1 MTSGQSAPVPP
12 RLFVDGR
19 VVTHPTAA
27 GRGVARYTVGIVRAA
42 AHAGAEVM
50 VLCGTGDDH
59 DEWSRV
65 APEITRR
72 PLLPSAVADAPR
84 DRTWFVCT
92 QLMLHPPCLDV
103 IPRFITHMRMP
114 VVGVLHDVIPQRFPE
129 RYLTDPAARIQTRLR
144 ESLCR
149 TIDVF
154 WTNSEF
160 TANTGAV
167 ELGVARS
174 RLHHVGAVIDPIFC
188 PGDPGP
194 LPVGVRPGAVVAV
207 TGADDRKNTER
218 LIRAWSRVPDT
229 ARGDRQLVI
238 VCAVDA
244 DTRSR
249 WHHTAHHAGVAD
261 SVVITGA
268 IDDTELVSLYR
279 SATIGVM
286 PSLEEGF
293 GLPVAESIA
302 CGTPC
307 LCSNVSSLPEVAG
320 TSEGLFDP
328 YDVMS
333 MAGAISAY
341 LTDASLRTRLLSE
354 QEAGGARWHPSR
366 VGAQMLA
373 ALPDAT
379 PANRVES
386 DMATHRPSVVFA
398 GPHPCADSGIVAYS
412 DMVLAEWPGDAPQ
425 RMDDVQL
432 SPAETS
438 GGRFAGDDA
447 SGARGLIGHLGR
459 HAHVHDHDH
468 VVMVLGSSEHHA
480 FGADRARDGRCH
492 VWLHEPTLVG
502 AVVGSY
508 HYGGGRV
515 WMESHLRDWFGAD
528 AATDAVRAAQEGDA
542 QALHAQGHDAC
553 SAVVA
558 AARSVIVSSDDAA
571 QVIRQY
577 TSAPILVLP
586 LGHPQR
592 ASTSPQ
598 FGHVVALGR
607 VDDGKHPEV
616 LVDLAAA
623 DPRLIIT
630 AIGRLSD
637 EDRQRCMER
646 AHALGCAQRIR
657 FTGAISDAERDAVLA
672 TAWVGV
678 QLRSGHPGQMS
689 ASITELLARAIPV
702 VTTMTTH
709 GADAAGLRVI
719 SAPDAVAVINAMD
732 PWWSAQDWAVA
743 SQWAADTA
751 ASHTA
756 NEVARRLATWLDEVD
771 RLPSGVYR

>member
-1 MTSGQSAPVPP
+1 MTSGQSDLVTP

-42 AHAGAEVM
+42 AHAGADVV

-59 DEWSRV
+59 EEWSRA

-72 PLLPSAVADAPR
+72 PLLPSAVADAPGGH
-84 DRTWFVCT
+84 TWFVCT

-103 IPRFITHMRMP
+103 IPRFITGMRMP

-160 TANTGAV
+160 TADTGAV
-167 ELGVARS
+167 ELGVSRS
-174 RLHHVGAVIDPIFC
+174 RLHRVGAVIDPIFC
-188 PGDPGP
+188 PGDPGSMP
-194 LPVGVRPGAVVAV
+194 AGVRPGAVVAV

-218 LIRAWSRVPDT
+218 LIRAWSRVPDA

-244 DTRSR
+244 DTRDR

-320 TSEGLFDP
+320 TPEALFDP

-341 LTDASLRTRLLSE
+341 LTDASMRDHLLNE
-354 QEAGGARWHPSR
+354 QAAGRARWHPSR
-366 VGAQMLA
+366 VGAEMLA
-373 ALPDAT
+373 ALADTA
-379 PANRVES
+379 PANRAEP
-386 DMATHRPSVVFA
+386 DMVVHRPSVVVA
-398 GPHPCADSGIVAYS
+398 GPHPLADSGIVAYT

-432 SPAETS
+432 SPAESIGSRST
-438 GGRFAGDDA
+438 GDAA

-480 FGADRARDGRCH
+480 IGADRVRGGRCH

-502 AVVGSY
+502 AVVGPY

-515 WMESHLRDWFGAD
+515 WMESHLRDWYGAEAD
-528 AATDAVRAAQEGDA
+528 ADAVRAAYEGDA
-542 QALHAQGHDAC
+542 QVLHVQGRDAC
-553 SAVVA
+553 SAVVV

-571 QVIRQY
+571 QIIRQY

-592 ASTSPQ
+592 AATSPQ

-646 AHALGCAQRIR
+646 AHELGCAQRIR

-751 ASHTA
+751 ASHTV